1 MNVNIADIRKDYIL
15 QSLHESAVAQNPLA
29 QFSQWWDEAVN
40 SHIEEVNAMTLA
52 TATPNGIP
60 AARIVLLKGFDEKGF
75 VFFTNYASNKGKQI
89 LQNPHVALVFFWKEL
104 ERQVRIEGVIE
115 KIPSAESDDY
125 FQSRP
130 EGSKIGAWASPQSEV
145 INNREVIENKVEHF
159 KATFG
164 EEQIP
169 RPEHWGGYLVK
180 PNAIEFWQGRS
191 SRLHDR
197 IVYTLLPNNTW
208 HIQRLAP

>member
-1 MNVNIADIRKDYIL
+1 MQPKIADIRKDYIL

-169 RPEHWGGYLVK
+169 RPEHWGGDLVK